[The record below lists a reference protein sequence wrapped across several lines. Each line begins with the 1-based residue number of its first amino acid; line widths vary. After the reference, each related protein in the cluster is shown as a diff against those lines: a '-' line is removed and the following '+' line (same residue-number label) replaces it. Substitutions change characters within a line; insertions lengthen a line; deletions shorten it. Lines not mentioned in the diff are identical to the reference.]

1 MAYIPGSTFLENN
14 RIEGS
19 GAYKWNVCYAI
30 RTVRLPGLA
39 SLSLPCR
46 GRSIPK
52 KGSSYLKGIPK
63 RASSLFR
70 ISAILS
76 ARAASSVSGLHVF
89 HSELPPLT
97 RACLRLDRLDTSY
110 IRRIIEKSVC
120 AIRNHE
126 PGSAL
131 KKGAS
136 VFTFIQNK
144 QRLSYRGSLCEQA
157 PNGVNKHRPASCR
170 CALVKLIVRMRI
182 RFLAPFPWSQLQ
194 APTEKRMKTARQANA
209 RTAAFKPERGPG
221 LGIGLGA
228 AIEFVQSKG
237 KGDDYQ
243 F

>member
-1 MAYIPGSTFLENN
+1 MGSTSNYSNKKRMNRNIAATPKQGAKNRKPFFEVPPRYMAYIPGSTFLENN

-110 IRRIIEKSVC
+110 IRRII
-120 AIRNHE
+120 
-126 PGSAL
+126 
-131 KKGAS
+131 
-136 VFTFIQNK
+136 
-144 QRLSYRGSLCEQA
+144 
-157 PNGVNKHRPASCR
+157 
-170 CALVKLIVRMRI
+170 VK
-182 RFLAPFPWSQLQ
+182 
-194 APTEKRMKTARQANA
+194 E
-209 RTAAFKPERGPG
+209 
-221 LGIGLGA
+221 
-228 AIEFVQSKG
+228 
-237 KGDDYQ
+237 
-243 F
+243 